1 MNRGAISVRRVST
14 AGTGDFP
21 VAKNLDVQMLQFAT
35 HMRYIRSAKIKFMG
49 TTISSKS
56 GNIHFRVSSDAKE
69 IIDKAVIASG
79 QSLTEFATRSLL
91 NSATELLEREYSTV
105 LSNRD
110 RDRLLKMLD
119 AYTKPSKGLR
129 EAAKIHKKLIIE

>member
-1 MNRGAISVRRVST
+1 
-14 AGTGDFP
+14 
-21 VAKNLDVQMLQFAT
+21 
-35 HMRYIRSAKIKFMG
+35 MG
-49 TTISSKS
+49 TSISSKS

-119 AYTKPSKGLR
+119 IDIKPNKGLR